1 MIDEAIQ
8 QDVKFFV
15 YSSVD
20 RGGDTS
26 YENPTEVAHFTSKH
40 NIEHHLVEKCKGT
53 EMDWAILRPVAFFD
67 NLVPGFMGKIF
78 ATSWDMYLKGKP
90 LQMVAT
96 SDIGY
101 FAAEAFLNPSRY
113 KMKPISIAGDELTY
127 SQMEEIFQKKTG
139 NPVPTTY
146 QTFCSVVMFSTKDLW
161 HMFKWFH
168 DEGYGASIS
177 ELRTINANLKDFG
190 TWLEKESEFMKN

>member
-26 YENPTEVAHFTSKH
+26 YDNPTDIPHFISKH
-40 NIEHHLVEKCKGT
+40 NTEHHLVEKTKGT
-53 EMDWAILRPVAFFD
+53 EMDWTILRPAAFFD
-67 NLVPGFMGKIF
+67 NLVPGFMGKVF

-90 LQMVAT
+90 LQIVAT

-101 FAAEAFLNPSRY
+101 FAAEAFLNPGRH
-113 KMKPISIAGDELTY
+113 KENPISIAGDELTY
-127 SQMEEIFQKKTG
+127 SQMEEIFRKKTG

-146 QTFCSVVMFSTKDLW
+146 QTFVSVLMSSMKDLW
-161 HMFKWFH
+161 QMFKWFH
-168 DEGYGASIS
+168 DQGYGADIS
-177 ELRTINANLKDFG
+177 ELRRINANLKDFG